1 MSLEWERLF
10 LKILDRHAPI
20 RQRKV
25 RNNYAPHINSD
36 LRRKMFLR
44 DYYKKKH
51 RFTKSE
57 NDWQQYKKL
66 RNAVNIENAKTKT
79 DYFTQELGE
88 ANSDIKETWKILNSA
103 LGKRSK
109 TTTIH
114 KLEVNDNDVS
124 DPKQISDELNSYFC
138 NIAESI
144 LKDSD
149 NTSVSNTPFE
159 PYILKIAKSDSL
171 FKFKRVTSNDIVYH
185 VAKLKTSRSG
195 KVPTRFLKDGVK
207 CIAHV
212 LSSLLNKSMESGV
225 FPDNLKIAAICPIYK
240 GEGSK
245 SRPNNNKRISALPIV
260 ARLFE
265 KIIHNQLYDYVKG
278 RLYKYQSGFRPKHS
292 TETAV
297 LNALN
302 RWFLNIDQGKY
313 NLVVFLDL
321 RKAFDTVNHEILLKK
336 LEHYGVHGTELKWF
350 TSYLNDRKQYTVV
363 GAIKSQLGS
372 VSHGVPQGSCLGPFL
387 FFVYINDLPYCINNG
402 ISELYADDTGLSA
415 SGKKVHDVERLINLD
430 LDKVYNW
437 LHANKLSINMEKT
450 KCMIFATEYKLRQC
464 PDLAVKINGSKIKQ
478 VDRKDY
484 LGLTLDIK
492 LKWDK
497 QVHEMCKKISSAI
510 SGIKLARFLPVD
522 ALKKL
527 YNSLV
532 ESRLRY
538 CCTV

>member
-1 MSLEWERLF
+1 M
-10 LKILDRHAPI
+10 
-20 RQRKV
+20 
-25 RNNYAPHINSD
+25 
-36 LRRKMFLR
+36 
-44 DYYKKKH
+44 
-51 RFTKSE
+51 
-57 NDWQQYKKL
+57 
-66 RNAVNIENAKTKT
+66 
-79 DYFTQELGE
+79 
-88 ANSDIKETWKILNSA
+88 
-103 LGKRSK
+103 GKRSK

-114 KLEVNDNDVS
+114 KLEVDDNDVS
-124 DPKQISDELNSYFC
+124 DPKKISDELNSYFC
-138 NIAESI
+138 NTAENI

-149 NTSVSNTPFE
+149 NPSVSNAPFE
-159 PYILKIAKSDSL
+159 PYILKIPKPDSI
-171 FKFKRVTSNDIVYH
+171 FKFKRVTPNDIVYH
-185 VAKLKTSRSG
+185 LAKLKTSRSG
-195 KVPTRFLKDGVK
+195 KIPTRFLKDGVK

-212 LSSLLNKSMESGV
+212 LSSLFNKSMESGV
-225 FPDNLKIAAICPIYK
+225 FPDNLKTAAICPIYK

-245 SRPNNNKRISALPIV
+245 SSPNNYRPISVLPIV

-265 KIIHNQLYDYVKG
+265 KIIHNQLYDYIMG

-302 RWFLNIDQGKY
+302 RWFLNIYQGKY

-350 TSYLNDRKQYTVV
+350 TSYLRDRKQYTVV

-372 VSHGVPQGSCLGPFL
+372 ISHGVPQGSCLGPLLFL
-387 FFVYINDLPYCINNG
+387 VYINDLPYCINNG

-415 SGKKVHDVERLINLD
+415 SGKKVHDVEKLINLA

-437 LHANKLSINMEKT
+437 LLANKLSINVEKT
-450 KCMIFATEYKLRQC
+450 KCIIFATEYKLGQC
-464 PDLAVKINGSKIKQ
+464 PDLTVKISGSKIKQ

-484 LGLTLDIK
+484 LGLTLDEK

-497 QVHEMCKKISSAI
+497 QVHEMCEKISSAI

-522 ALKKL
+522 ALKRL
-527 YNSLV
+527 YDLLV

-538 CCTV
+538 CCMVLGNCGKTLKSKAQSIQYRAARVVCKTAPETDDEVALENLGRLNVQQLI

>member
-1 MSLEWERLF
+1 MDIEDVDLMSLEWERLF
-10 LKILDRHAPI
+10 LKIMDRHAPI

-25 RNNYAPHINSD
+25 RNNYAPHNNSE

-51 RFTKSE
+51 RLTKSE

-79 DYFTQELGE
+79 DYFTQKLGE

-103 LGKRSK
+103 LSKRSK

-124 DPKQISDELNSYFC
+124 DPKKISDELNSYFC
-138 NIAESI
+138 NIAENI

-149 NTSVSNTPFE
+149 NPSVSNAPFE
-159 PYILKIAKSDSL
+159 LYILKIPKPDSL
-171 FKFKRVTSNDIVYH
+171 FKFKRVTPNDIVYH

-195 KVPTRFLKDGVK
+195 KIPTRFLKDGVK

-212 LSSLLNKSMESGV
+212 LSSLFKKSMESGV
-225 FPDNLKIAAICPIYK
+225 FPDNLKIVAICPIYK
-240 GEGSK
+240 GEGPK
-245 SRPNNNKRISALPIV
+245 SSPNNYRPISVLPIA

-292 TETAV
+292 TESAV

-350 TSYLNDRKQYTVV
+350 PSYLRDRKQYTVV

-372 VSHGVPQGSCLGPFL
+372 ISHGVPQGSCLGPLLFL
-387 FFVYINDLPYCINNG
+387 V
-402 ISELYADDTGLSA
+402 
-415 SGKKVHDVERLINLD
+415 
-430 LDKVYNW
+430 
-437 LHANKLSINMEKT
+437 
-450 KCMIFATEYKLRQC
+450 
-464 PDLAVKINGSKIKQ
+464 
-478 VDRKDY
+478 
-484 LGLTLDIK
+484 
-492 LKWDK
+492 
-497 QVHEMCKKISSAI
+497 
-510 SGIKLARFLPVD
+510 
-522 ALKKL
+522 
-527 YNSLV
+527 
-532 ESRLRY
+532 
-538 CCTV
+538 